1 MRHPLHRFLLIG
13 RLDPRSPHPDD
24 ERRANI
30 AHDFVRTLAERRSD
44 WWDRRP
50 RLIDQRQVFAGW
62 MVRPEHAF
70 DVVARM
76 HRITWPWRFRF
87 RLNGAVELPSGTA
100 ARQRLLD
107 DIDADELIEWID
119 ERRPWCPP
127 VELPLEL
134 ALVGRHRKPEEHAVE
149 LLGRAHVE
157 AMARWTPKQRG
168 VCHAAMEGRR
178 ASEIA
183 REQSTSRQAVAAVL
197 RRGGV
202 ADLLRIENAVREWIS
217 LRVHDRRVHRS
228 RTRPLIRL

>member
-13 RLDPRSPHPDD
+13 RLDPRSRHPDD

-30 AHDFVRTLAERRSD
+30 ARDFVQVLAERRSD

-50 RLIDQRQVFAGW
+50 RIIDRRQVFAGW

-70 DVVARM
+70 
-76 HRITWPWRFRF
+76 
-87 RLNGAVELPSGTA
+87 
-100 ARQRLLD
+100 
-107 DIDADELIEWID
+107 DADELIEWID

-134 ALVGRHRKPEEHAVE
+134 ALVGRHRKPDEHAVE
-149 LLGRAHVE
+149 LLGRAYVE
-157 AMARWTPKQRG
+157 AMARWTPAQR
-168 VCHAAMEGRR
+168 VFCHAAMEGRR

-183 REQSTSRQAVAAVL
+183 REQSTSRQAAAAAL

-202 ADLLRIENAVREWIS
+202 VDLLRIENAVREWIS

-228 RTRPLIRL
+228 RARPLIRL